1 MDDSDMH
8 WAAYDGDEEAL
19 YCYLRGG
26 ALHPDIPSDVDGGT
40 CLMRAAEGGHLS
52 CAQLCVEAG
61 ASVHAQDRFG
71 RTALHYAWVSETGA
85 SGPPAVSDFLLGHG
99 ARGCSAHCE
108 RCRLKSKMLARR
120 AARQQRAVACTLA
133 PAPVDTPTPAGK
145 KRTRRGGK
153 GRNKRRG
160 GAKAGTHNGG
170 PSVGSGESTDTAP
183 NSDVQ
188 NVVAGRQTA
197 TVPAPASE
205 KCSTQGAWSPNVL
218 KVFEE
223 EFGDVSVAN
232 LIAELKQELNQ
243 QVKKVGCGGGAGA
256 GSGAPTAGSAPVGAA
271 VRGAAVGWH
280 RPCKSSCGAGAG
292 CGVGSGSAARRGL
305 RVVPTNSLN
314 IVLAA
319 C

>member
-1 MDDSDMH
+1 
-8 WAAYDGDEEAL
+8 
-19 YCYLRGG
+19 
-26 ALHPDIPSDVDGGT
+26 VT
-40 CLMRAAEGGHLS
+40 
-52 CAQLCVEAG
+52 V
-61 ASVHAQDRFG
+61 RFG

-256 GSGAPTAGSAPVGAA
+256 GTGAPTAGSAPVGAA